1 MLKTKQTQPAQLNSK
16 PALRVGRAVKRQF
29 PFYLMM
35 IPGLFFMFIL
45 CYLPMP
51 GIIIAFK
58 DYRPRPGI
66 WGSEWMDPLFK
77 NFEFFFKSDTAL
89 TITFNTIFYNLLEMV
104 LVTAGAVALAIMLNE
119 VGNKFVSATYK
130 GIILLPTFLSWIII
144 QYIVFG
150 FLSMDKGIVNNY
162 FGLNINW
169 YNEPGYW
176 RFIMP
181 LAYFWKNIGYYSVL
195 YVAAIAGISGEY
207 YEAAELDG
215 ASKWQQ
221 IRYVTLPLLR
231 PTIIILCLLWVGKLF
246 SGGLGDWN
254 GYYSITNNS
263 GPLYATTD
271 VIDTYVFRSLK
282 TLNDYGMTA
291 AAGLYQSVV
300 GLVLVVVSNGI
311 IRKIAPDSALF

>member
-1 MLKTKQTQPAQLNSK
+1 MLNNNQKQAVPSNTKFSS
-16 PALRVGRAVKRQF
+16 RVYRSVRRQF

-51 GIIIAFK
+51 GVIIAFK
-58 DYRPRPGI
+58 DYKPRAGI

-144 QYIVFG
+144 QYIVFS
-150 FLSMDKGIVNNY
+150 FLSVDKGIVNNY
-162 FGLNINW
+162 LGLDIYW
-169 YNEPGYW
+169 YSEPGYW

-181 LAYFWKNIGYYSVL
+181 FAYFWKNIGYYSVL

-231 PTIIILCLLWVGKLF
+231 PTVIILCLLWVGKLF

-254 GYYSITNNS
+254 GFYSITNDS
-263 GPLYATTD
+263 GALYSTTD

-282 TLNDYGMTA
+282 TLNDYGMTS

-300 GLVLVVVSNGI
+300 GLILVVVSNGI
-311 IRKIAPDSALF
+311 IRKIDPDSALF